1 MCILILFISALV
13 LIEGKFSLSLSLSET
28 VPHVTYKYF
37 SSLVLLLPVPRW
49 ACLPTDLPSDRNISK
64 TVRVNI
70 AFSVTFLNNIQQALN
85 GLQVDKF
92 CTCGSQVI
100 DVKIL
105 CNYWHLKNGIFRFF
119 W

>member
-13 LIEGKFSLSLSLSET
+13 LIEGKFSLSLSLSKT

-49 ACLPTDLPSDRNISK
+49 AGLPTDLPSDSNISK

-85 GLQVDKF
+85 G
-92 CTCGSQVI
+92 
-100 DVKIL
+100 
-105 CNYWHLKNGIFRFF
+105 
-119 W
+119 